1 MKIGERV
8 RNRRDMRIGTVTAR
22 KERGVAG
29 SSTTYFEWVEVTYE
43 DGTTAKYPPSSLEVV
58 DES

>member
-8 RNRRDMRIGTVTAR
+8 RGRKDNRIGTVTAR

-29 SSTTYFEWVEVTYE
+29 CSSAYFEWIEVTYD
-43 DGTTAKYPPSSLEVV
+43 DGTTAKYSPSSLEVV
-58 DES
+58 DEP